1 MYRLPLT
8 YGLTLTLTPTLTL
21 TVYRLPL
28 TYGLP
33 RLELSAEGGGGD
45 PIRAKPGLKVGVVE
59 P

>member
-1 MYRLPLT
+1 MIPPL
-8 YGLTLTLTPTLTL
+8 L